1 MDLYN
6 KVTDNEEVY
15 MDEISI
21 FKLKYKDMIDSGVF
35 KKAPI
40 ITPDFGD
47 DENYDKVSDFINS
60 YNEDLSVDKQNNII
74 EIYGFDNSIKLMR
87 LWHKNA
93 LEMSE
98 EEIVDYFD
106 STTIKGIRR
115 DILKIILHDVIGVGI
130 EWKYN

>member
-1 MDLYN
+1 
-6 KVTDNEEVY
+6 
-15 MDEISI
+15 
-21 FKLKYKDMIDSGVF
+21 
-35 KKAPI
+35 
-40 ITPDFGD
+40 
-47 DENYDKVSDFINS
+47 
-60 YNEDLSVDKQNNII
+60 
-74 EIYGFDNSIKLMR
+74 MR